1 MSNELDLVH
10 DFMNGDDVPATEL
23 VGARSIL
30 DEAIRS
36 EGLPDSAGVVD
47 AGLTHRAWRLSRRRT
62 GWVVATVAAVAAGA
76 LIIVQVV
83 PTPKT
88 RPPVA
93 AAAQISHLAAAVQ
106 PTPLLQAGQWS
117 SYQLTGLLTASVSTV
132 GKTPTPNA
140 QASIPIGLQVWSNS
154 TGTTCTSQQFG
165 TATFAAP
172 VNADAW
178 HAIGLIDAPTNQP
191 VTDCAAGLQAA
202 MSAGSNLASI
212 NVSNL
217 THEPNVLAS
226 QLQTG
231 TTGISSIDQTA
242 VGDPAGLAGFLRLTA
257 LIVGPTNGGWPGLN
271 QQLLET
277 MALLPGV
284 TSTGSE
290 SAHSGQTGM
299 AFSTT
304 QRPSDPTTGQVISSW
319 TPPTIILDPTTG
331 ALLEARNFTI
341 PVLPQAA
348 QDFVGSPSAPV
359 YTNGVSYGIS
369 AQWIDPVGPASII
382 DQAALP
388 TWIATF
394 HVIEATGL
402 PNVGLQT
409 MANVINQFLGTGNSA
424 FDDPAFPTSDQ
435 TTFDITIK
443 DPSTDVATVVAALN
457 ASGLFQSVTMKS

>member
-1 MSNELDLVH
+1 MSSELDLVQ
-10 DFMNGDDVPATEL
+10 DFMNVDDVPATEL
-23 VGARSIL
+23 VGARSVF

-36 EGLPDSAGVVD
+36 ESQPDSAGVGAV
-47 AGLTHRAWRLSRRRT
+47 GPNHRPWRLSRRRT
-62 GWVVATVAAVAAGA
+62 GWVVAALAAVAAGA
-76 LIIVQVV
+76 LLIVQVV

-165 TATFAAP
+165 TATFAGP

-178 HAIGLIDAPTNQP
+178 HALGLIDAPTNQP
-191 VTDCAAGLQAA
+191 VTDCAAGVQAA
-202 MSAGSNLASI
+202 MSAGTDLAYL
-212 NVSNL
+212 NVSKLTQQPNL
-217 THEPNVLAS
+217 LAS

-231 TTGISSIDQTA
+231 TTGISSIDQTT
-242 VGDPAGLAGFLRLTA
+242 VGNPAGLAAFLRLTA

-271 QQLLET
+271 EELLQT

-290 SAHSGQTGM
+290 TAHSGQTGM
-299 AFSTT
+299 AFSTS
-304 QRPSDPTTGQVISSW
+304 QRPLDPTTGQVISSW
-319 TPPTIILDPTTG
+319 TPPIIILDPTTG

-341 PVLPQAA
+341 PVLPEAA

-369 AQWIDPVGPASII
+369 AQWIDPVGAASVI

-394 HVIEATGL
+394 HVIEAIGL
-402 PNVGLQT
+402 PNVASQT
-409 MANVINQFLGTGNSA
+409 MANVFNQFLGTGNSA
-424 FDDPAFPTSDQ
+424 FDDWNSPTSDQ
-435 TTFDITIK
+435 TTFDICW
-443 DPSTDVATVVAALN
+443 PPRSM
-457 ASGLFQSVTMKS
+457 TMTTSRWMSMSS